1 MSPALL
7 LGIVVLG
14 VVFVYARTVIRVDA
28 PVSPPGVARIRRRSD
43 FWLARG
49 QNVLRYIVGIVIGL
63 AVVWGVVRPNLSSGQ
78 TVGVSSQAGRSPVR
92 ADVVSTMNDYFA
104 DFDTGPVC
112 RYASAFRESLRP
124 PPPRLPHHPNRG
136 RAGHRPPPAPQ
147 PTRHRLD
154 RRHRNRHVRPRL
166 RQTAPATP
174 CESPSSPP
182 KVESP
187 SSTACSPAP
196 SFSACCSTRYSSGGG
211 RTPPP
216 GSSSSTTHYAKP
228 TQSPATTNH
237 MTRPHKPVPD
247 QAITPGPG
255 ERAAARAAA

>member
-112 RYASAFRESLRP
+112 RYASTFSESLRP
-124 PPPRLPHHPNRG
+124 PTTLTDCKSTLDSTPKVQHITVGPHGSVNVQVTFVSRRKAATGQRPDACTRWTVAF
-136 RAGHRPPPAPQ
+136 RMKTEAGQLRIAEPPAF
-147 PTRHRLD
+147 RG
-154 RRHRNRHVRPRL
+154 
-166 RQTAPATP
+166 TP
-174 CESPSSPP
+174 VKC
-182 KVESP
+182 
-187 SSTACSPAP
+187 
-196 SFSACCSTRYSSGGG
+196 
-211 RTPPP
+211 
-216 GSSSSTTHYAKP
+216 
-228 TQSPATTNH
+228 
-237 MTRPHKPVPD
+237 
-247 QAITPGPG
+247 
-255 ERAAARAAA
+255 